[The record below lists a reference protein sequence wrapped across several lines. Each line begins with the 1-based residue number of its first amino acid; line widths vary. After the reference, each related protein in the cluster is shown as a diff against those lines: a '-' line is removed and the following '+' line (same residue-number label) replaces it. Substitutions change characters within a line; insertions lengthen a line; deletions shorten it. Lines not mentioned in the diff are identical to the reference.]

1 MYIYKSAI
9 IFLFLLA
16 SAVHAASFEEANA
29 ALGRKDFA
37 GAMAMLVPLAS
48 GGDASA
54 QYLLGVIYGKGNAA
68 VAEDDVQA
76 AKWYRMAAEQG
87 HKEAQ
92 TRTAMM
98 YAYGCG
104 VEKNSAEAV
113 KWFIKSAEQGYA
125 PAQYHLGRMYIA
137 GRGVEKNTKEALRWW
152 KSSADLGY
160 ARAQHY
166 LWLATQSG
174 HGIADA
180 QRAELDIDPYFA
192 AYVNNDFPKAFTIV
206 KPLAAR
212 GDAMAQALLGFMY
225 EKGEGAPRDDS
236 EGLKWIQSAAD
247 QGFALAQSD
256 LATRY
261 ANGQGVPLNLVEA
274 YKWAHLAAVQHD
286 EAAPKLITTLTSK
299 MNEAQIQEAKQ
310 LLAQWKNKH

>member
-1 MYIYKSAI
+1 MYKSVLI
-9 IFLFLLA
+9 LLFLLVS
-16 SAVHAASFEEANA
+16 SAHAVSFEEANA
-29 ALGRKDFA
+29 ALGRKDYA
-37 GAMAMLVPLAS
+37 AAMAMLVPLAT

-54 QYLLGVIYGKGNAA
+54 QYLLGVIYGKGNAI

-76 AKWYRMAAEQG
+76 AKWYRMAAEQD

-104 VEKNSAEAV
+104 VKQDYAEAF
-113 KWFIKSAEQGYA
+113 KWFIKSAENGYA

-137 GRGVEKNTKEALRWW
+137 GRGTAKNINESIRWW

-166 LWLATQSG
+166 FGLISNPD
-174 HGIADA
+174 HGIEAA
-180 QRAELDIDPYFA
+180 ERAELEIDPYFA
-192 AYVNNDFPKAFTIV
+192 AYVNNDFAKAFTVV

-225 EKGEGAPRDDS
+225 EKGEGALRD
-236 EGLKWIQSAAD
+236 EAEALKWLQSAAE
-247 QGFALAQSD
+247 QGFSLAQSD

-261 ANGQGVPLNLVEA
+261 ANGQGVSLSLVEA
-274 YKWAHLAAVQHD
+274 YKWANLAAVQHD
-286 EAAPKLITTLTSK
+286 EASVKMLPVLTTKMTS
-299 MNEAQIQEAKQ
+299 EELRDARQ
-310 LLAQWKNKH
+310 LLDQWKVKR

>member
-1 MYIYKSAI
+1 MYKSVI
-9 IFLFLLA
+9 TFLFLFA
-16 SAVHAASFEEANA
+16 STVHAASFDEANT
-29 ALGRKDFA
+29 ALGRKDYA
-37 GAMAMLVPLAS
+37 GAMSMLVPLAT

-54 QYLLGVIYGKGNAA
+54 QYLLGVIYGKGNAV

-76 AKWYRMAAEQG
+76 AKWYQLAAEQG

-104 VEKNSAEAV
+104 VKQDHTEAV

-125 PAQYHLGRMYIA
+125 PAQFHLGRMYIA
-137 GRGVEKNTKEALRWW
+137 GRGTEKNIKEAVRWW
-152 KSSADLGY
+152 KSSSDLGY

-166 LWLATQSG
+166 LRLVSNSEQG
-174 HGIADA
+174 VVNA
-180 QRAELDIDPYFA
+180 QRAELDIDPYFD
-192 AYVNNDFPKAFTIV
+192 AYVNNDFARAFAIV
-206 KPLAAR
+206 KPLAVR

-225 EKGEGAPRDDS
+225 EKGEGAQRDDA
-236 EGLKWIQSAAD
+236 EGLKWVQSSAE

-261 ANGQGVPLNLVEA
+261 ANGQGVSLNLIEA
-274 YKWAHLAAVQHD
+274 YKWAHLAIAQHD
-286 EAAPKLITTLTSK
+286 EASPKLITTLTAK
-299 MNEAQIQEAKQ
+299 MTAEQVQEAKQ
-310 LLAQWKNKH
+310 LLDQWKTKH